1 MEAKLNFVTIA
12 DLESQVTE
20 AVLGFEQH
28 GFGIS
33 VLRVRCDSTLREPVY
48 FPPCMAD
55 SDLALI
61 LWPVERLTHAAL
73 VEATHI
79 YLHRSG
85 ELGPVQGEVNV
96 CRWTPLEPRS
106 RLARD
111 AQPVKLIPDKTGPV
125 FLYPDGEVRCEVIDN
140 GHR

>member
-1 MEAKLNFVTIA
+1 MNFVTIA
-12 DLESQVTE
+12 DLENQVTE
-20 AVLGFEQH
+20 AVVGFEQH
-28 GFGIS
+28 SFGIP
-33 VLRVRCDSTLREPVY
+33 VLRVRCDPALGEPMY
-48 FPPCMAD
+48 FPPCTAD

-106 RLARD
+106 RLAQN
-111 AQPVKLIPDKTGPV
+111 AQSVKLIPSEMGPV
-125 FLYPDGEVRCEVIDN
+125 FLCPDGEMRCEVLD
-140 GHR
+140 RWT